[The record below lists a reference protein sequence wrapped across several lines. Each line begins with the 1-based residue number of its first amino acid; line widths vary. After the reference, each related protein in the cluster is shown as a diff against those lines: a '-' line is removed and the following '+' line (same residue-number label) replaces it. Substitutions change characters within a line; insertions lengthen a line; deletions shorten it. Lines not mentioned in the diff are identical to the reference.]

1 MLSGKVAIVTG
12 ASRGIGRE
20 TALTLAGYGATV
32 IVNYCGSKDK
42 AEAVVEEITAAGGTA
57 KAYQG
62 DVSDFDVAKEMITS
76 VKKEFGSIDILV
88 NNAGITKDN
97 LIMKMSEEE
106 FDKVI
111 EVNLKGA
118 FNCMKHVS
126 RIMLK
131 QRYGHIINMSSVS
144 GVMGNAGQVNYCA
157 SKAGIIGM
165 TKSLARELG
174 SRGITV
180 NAIAPG
186 FIETEMTDVLS
197 EDVKENL
204 LGSIPLKRMGQTK
217 DIAETVAFLAS
228 DKAAYITGQTISVYE
243 EHETCRCNW
252 YGCDHTDRKQRGR
265 ILEWNQRAEDRI
277 CTDYIF

>member
-1 MLSGKVAIVTG
+1 MNLTGKVTLVTG
-12 ASRGIGRE
+12 ASRGIGRQI
-20 TALTLAGYGATV
+20 ALTLAGYGATV
-32 IVNYCGSKDK
+32 IVNYNGSAAK
-42 AEAVVEEITAAGGTA
+42 AEEVVNEITANGGMA
-57 KAYQG
+57 ESMQCS
-62 DVSDFDVAKEMITS
+62 VSDFEKSKEMIDGI
-76 VKKEFGSIDILV
+76 VKKYGRLDILV

-97 LIMKMSEEE
+97 LIMRMSEEE

-131 QRYGHIINMSSVS
+131 QKSGHIINMSSVS

-228 DKAAYITGQTISVYE
+228 DKAAYITGQTISVD
-243 EHETCRCNW
+243 
-252 YGCDHTDRKQRGR
+252 GGMGM
-265 ILEWNQRAEDRI
+265 
-277 CTDYIF
+277 